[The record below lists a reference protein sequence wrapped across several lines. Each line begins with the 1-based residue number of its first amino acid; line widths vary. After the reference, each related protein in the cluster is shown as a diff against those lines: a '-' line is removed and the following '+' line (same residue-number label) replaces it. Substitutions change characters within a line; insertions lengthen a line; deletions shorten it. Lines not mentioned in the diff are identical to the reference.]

1 MRKSTIVAVLAILC
15 LIAAGTQAFAIPTGI
30 GKTMDNLKAAITGET
45 TASAKYAA
53 YAKKAR
59 EEGYENIATL
69 FEAASRAE
77 AIHAANHR
85 ASMDQLGQKMGEI
98 SPKFEVKS
106 TLENLQDAINGETY
120 EVATMYPEFLKTSSS
135 EKANIA
141 TISFN
146 YAYQTEQKHKAL
158 YQNALAALKAG
169 KQNTLPSK
177 YFVCLNCGNTYDSEA
192 AARCAIC
199 LTPKDRFVMI
209 G

>member
-1 MRKSTIVAVLAILC
+1 MKSSLVAVLAVLC
-15 LIAAGTQAFAIPTGI
+15 LLAGTQVFAVPTSV
-30 GKTMDNLKAAITGET
+30 GKTMDNLKMAITGET

-59 EEGYENIATL
+59 EEGYENIALL

-77 AIHAANHR
+77 GIHAANHR
-85 ASMDQLGQKMGEI
+85 ASMDQLGQKMGTV

-106 TLENLQDAINGETY
+106 TLENLEDAINGESY
-120 EVATMYPEFLKTSSS
+120 EVATMYPDFLKQSSLDN
-135 EKANIA
+135 ATIA

-146 YAYQTEQKHKAL
+146 YAYLTEQKHKAL

-169 KQNTLPSK
+169 KQNTLPKK

-199 LTPKDRFVMI
+199 LTPKDRFVAI

>member
-1 MRKSTIVAVLAILC
+1 MMKSSLVAALAVLC
-15 LIAAGTQAFAIPTGI
+15 LLAGTQVFAVPTGV
-30 GKTMDNLKAAITGET
+30 GKTMDNLKMAITGET

-59 EEGYENIATL
+59 EEGYENIALL

-77 AIHAANHR
+77 GIHAANHR
-85 ASMDQLGQKMGEI
+85 ASMDQLGQTMGAV

-106 TLENLQDAINGETY
+106 TMENLEDAINGESY
-120 EVATMYPEFLKTSSS
+120 EVATMYPDFLKQSSLDN
-135 EKANIA
+135 ATIA

-146 YAYQTEQKHKAL
+146 YAYLTEQKHKAL

-169 KQNTLPSK
+169 KQNTLPKK

-199 LTPKDRFVMI
+199 LTPKDRFVAI
-209 G
+209 V

>member
-1 MRKSTIVAVLAILC
+1 MNSKILMLLAIFC
-15 LIAAGTQAFAIPTGI
+15 VVAITQVFAVPTGVT
-30 GKTMDNLKAAITGET
+30 KTVDNLKAAITGET

-59 EEGYENIATL
+59 EEGYENIARL
-69 FEAASRAE
+69 FEAASKAE
-77 AIHAANHR
+77 GIHAANHR
-85 ASMDQLGQKMGEI
+85 ATMQQFGASMGTLT
-98 SPKFEVKS
+98 PKFTVKS
-106 TLENLQDAINGETY
+106 TIENLEDAINGESY
-120 EVATMYPEFLKTSSS
+120 EVATMYPDFLKESNR
-135 EKANIA
+135 ENANLA

-177 YFVCLNCGNTYDSEA
+177 YYVCLNCGNTYDKEA

-199 LTPKDRFVMI
+199 LTPKDRFVTI

>member
-1 MRKSTIVAVLAILC
+1 MKSKILIILAAFCLLVVTQVFAV
-15 LIAAGTQAFAIPTGI
+15 PTGI
-30 GKTMDNLKAAITGET
+30 AKTVDNLKAAVIGET

-59 EEGYENIATL
+59 EEGYENIARL
-69 FEAASRAE
+69 FEAASKAE
-77 AIHAANHR
+77 GIHAANHR
-85 ASMDQLGQKMGEI
+85 ATMQQFGQSMG
-98 SPKFEVKS
+98 PVTPNFTVKS
-106 TLENLQDAINGETY
+106 TIENLEDAISGESY
-120 EVATMYPEFLKTSSS
+120 EVATMYPDFLKESNR
-135 EKANIA
+135 ENANLA

-169 KQNTLPSK
+169 KQGTLPSK
-177 YFVCLNCGNTYDSEA
+177 YYVCLNCGNTYDNEA

-199 LTPKDRFVMI
+199 LTPKDRFVAI

>member
-1 MRKSTIVAVLAILC
+1 MLKSTIVAVLAMVFLV
-15 LIAAGTQAFAIPTGI
+15 AAGAQVFAIPTGI
-30 GKTMDNLKAAITGET
+30 GKTVDNLKAAVTGET

-59 EEGYENIATL
+59 EEGYEKIALL

-85 ASMDQLGQKMGEI
+85 ASMDQLGQTMGEVT
-98 SPKFEVKS
+98 PKIEVKS
-106 TLENLQDAINGETY
+106 TLENLEDAIKGESY

-135 EKANIA
+135 EKVNIA

-146 YAYQTEQKHKAL
+146 YAFQTEQKHKAL

-199 LTPKDRFVMI
+199 LTPKDRFVTI